1 MIDSNMLQQ
10 LKGVFAKIEGKVKL
24 VYHDSSHA
32 KQTELLDMLKSVAST
47 SENISIES
55 SGESAAVPNF
65 HIEHNDNKNGISFVG
80 IPGGHEFTSLILAIL
95 NSDKKGKLPD
105 QGLLN
110 RVKNIKGP
118 IKVRTFISLSCENC
132 PEVVQALNIM
142 AIFHPQFEHEM
153 VDGSFVEDEAKA
165 LKIQGVPSVMAGSEL
180 VSSGKVS
187 LLDLIS
193 RLESQFGKMRVVL
206 QQGKKTSGNMM

>member
-1 MIDSNMLQQ
+1 M
-10 LKGVFAKIEGKVKL
+10 
-24 VYHDSSHA
+24 
-32 KQTELLDMLKSVAST
+32 
-47 SENISIES
+47 
-55 SGESAAVPNF
+55 
-65 HIEHNDNKNGISFVG
+65 
-80 IPGGHEFTSLILAIL
+80 AIL

-193 RLESQFGKMRVVL
+193 RLESQFGKDEGGVATGEKDLGEYDVVIVGGGPAAVSYTHL
-206 QQGKKTSGNMM
+206 TLPTKRIV